1 MSETDCGLLLMG
13 SIQGSPAAR
22 SGHGSPRPQGRPG
35 MPWPF
40 HAFQQLS
47 RVPVAK
53 LPGSKEYPAR
63 STQECGQPRGRERA
77 PSGRCSRGHG
87 GAPRPDPGG
96 TEQTAAGRA
105 EVLRHLA
112 DDSPIKERQSE
123 RRFTTH
129 LALLTPLCGV
139 SCHSASRCCQVLM
152 RAEHSG
158 GQQELEK

>member
-1 MSETDCGLLLMG
+1 MR
-13 SIQGSPAAR
+13 AA
-22 SGHGSPRPQGRPG
+22 PR
-35 MPWPF
+35 
-40 HAFQQLS
+40 
-47 RVPVAK
+47 
-53 LPGSKEYPAR
+53 
-63 STQECGQPRGRERA
+63 RERA

-105 EVLRHLA
+105 EVLRHLT

-139 SCHSASRCCQVLM
+139 SCHFCIALLPGAHK